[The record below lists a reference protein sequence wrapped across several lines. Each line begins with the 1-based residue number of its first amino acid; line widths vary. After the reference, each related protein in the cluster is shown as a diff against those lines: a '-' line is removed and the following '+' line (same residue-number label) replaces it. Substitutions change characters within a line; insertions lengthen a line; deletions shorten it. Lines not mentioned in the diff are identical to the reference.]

1 MKPHFVKKHP
11 ADFLFSLALFFL
23 FTGLGILLILTGARV
38 YRHCA
43 SQLEGNYTIR
53 TGLAYVTEKIRQSD
67 EAGCIRL
74 AQIGSIPALLLSREI
89 KGEMYF
95 TYIYE
100 DDGYLKELFI
110 SADAQASPDM
120 GTALLEISDFEIEPV
135 EGGFFRC
142 TVSDLYGRLATSL
155 IHPQSLQEENP

>member
-1 MKPHFVKKHP
+1 M
-11 ADFLFSLALFFL
+11 
-23 FTGLGILLILTGARV
+23 
-38 YRHCA
+38 
-43 SQLEGNYTIR
+43 EGNYTIR

-155 IHPQSLQEENP
+155 IHPQSPQEENP

>member
-53 TGLAYVTEKIRQSD
+53 TGLAYVTEKIARVTRPAAS
-67 EAGCIRL
+67 AWLRSVLSLPCSSLVRLKAKCI
-74 AQIGSIPALLLSREI
+74 
-89 KGEMYF
+89 
-95 TYIYE
+95 
-100 DDGYLKELFI
+100 
-110 SADAQASPDM
+110 
-120 GTALLEISDFEIEPV
+120 
-135 EGGFFRC
+135 
-142 TVSDLYGRLATSL
+142 SL
-155 IHPQSLQEENP
+155 IFMKTTDI